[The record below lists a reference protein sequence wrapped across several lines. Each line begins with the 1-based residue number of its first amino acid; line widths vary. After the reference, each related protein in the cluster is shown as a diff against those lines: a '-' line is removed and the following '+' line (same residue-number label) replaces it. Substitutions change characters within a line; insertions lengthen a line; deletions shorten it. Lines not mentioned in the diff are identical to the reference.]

1 MVADGGDTLRSAA
14 PAARVTAGLSLRTA
28 NRRGCGVKTAVPDTR
43 AQGSGWAAFD
53 PLSASPIVVPQAQ
66 GNSDMSTVTR
76 AHLARAVAEETGLLQ
91 RDAAALVDAAIDA
104 IAERLEA
111 GEVVKTSSFGSFR
124 LRNKPKRVGRN
135 PRTLEAVP
143 IAPRRVVI
151 FRASGVLKA
160 KIDEALSG
168 GGDGR

>member
-1 MVADGGDTLRSAA
+1 
-14 PAARVTAGLSLRTA
+14 
-28 NRRGCGVKTAVPDTR
+28 
-43 AQGSGWAAFD
+43 
-53 PLSASPIVVPQAQ
+53 
-66 GNSDMSTVTR
+66 MSTVTR

-91 RDAAALVDAAIDA
+91 RDAAAIVDAAIEA
-104 IAERLEA
+104 ITERLEA
-111 GEVVKTSSFGSFR
+111 GEAGEAVKLSSFGSFR
-124 LRNKPKRVGRN
+124 LRDKPMRMGRN
-135 PRTLEAVP
+135 PRTLEAAP